1 MNLFLPMKRAI
12 LVLLCK
18 KNNDRKGR
26 TVVALIFRRQSRID
40 PLAKFKNFERT
51 PHNGEASLL
60 LYGPKKHSSLI
71 YISFSHSGK
80 FHLDKRPHP
89 WPEPTHKSFKEWLLM
104 ALQLPTI
111 PKRWCV
117 HFLKT
122 NEETIKNKWG
132 YGEWKGE

>member
-1 MNLFLPMKRAI
+1 MKRAI

-89 WPEPTHKSFKEWLLM
+89 
-104 ALQLPTI
+104 
-111 PKRWCV
+111 
-117 HFLKT
+117 
-122 NEETIKNKWG
+122 
-132 YGEWKGE
+132 